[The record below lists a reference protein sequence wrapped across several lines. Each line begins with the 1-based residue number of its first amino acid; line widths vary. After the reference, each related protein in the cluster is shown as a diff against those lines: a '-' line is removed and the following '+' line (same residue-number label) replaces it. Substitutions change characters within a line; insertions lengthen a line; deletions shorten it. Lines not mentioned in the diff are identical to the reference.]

1 MSGYDEETL
10 KLSFKSYG
18 WEDGLNNDVVMSIIE
33 DDNGFLWLATEKGLS
48 CFDRATS
55 QVRNYDKYDGFPP
68 VVMEESTTL
77 KTLDGELW
85 VGCKEGILTFSPDKL
100 ETQRFDYNTFI
111 VGCQISNRDIRS
123 YTEHPIIDRSI
134 TYTDRITLNHNQS
147 MFTLE
152 FAALNYNNQNRVS
165 YKYILEGY
173 EKEWHYNGKNR
184 IASYTNVPPGKYLFR
199 VQTLDEANPGLESF
213 RELTVVILPPWWA
226 SWWAY
231 VIYMIIAVALL
242 LVAIKLSL
250 FMIKV
255 KNDVYIEQKLS
266 ELKIKFFTNISH
278 ELRTPLTLIQ
288 GPIQELKEK
297 EKLSQ
302 KGMQYVDLMEKN
314 TKQMLQLVNQILDFR
329 KIQNGKM
336 RLHVSLFNLNE
347 MVDSFEKEFRV
358 MAEENE
364 VSFTFQLA
372 GEDIMV
378 WAD

>member
-1 MSGYDEETL
+1 MYYNRPFSFPIYREKRSGYPLYTPAKVL
-10 KLSFKSYG
+10 RPAFS
-18 WEDGLNNDVVMSIIE
+18 VRC
-33 DDNGFLWLATEKGLS
+33 FLP
-48 CFDRATS
+48 S
-55 QVRNYDKYDGFPP
+55 QP
-68 VVMEESTTL
+68 EESHHI
-77 KTLDGELW
+77 W
-85 VGCKEGILTFSPDKL
+85 
-100 ETQRFDYNTFI
+100 
-111 VGCQISNRDIRS
+111 
-123 YTEHPIIDRSI
+123 
-134 TYTDRITLNHNQS
+134 
-147 MFTLE
+147 
-152 FAALNYNNQNRVS
+152 
-165 YKYILEGY
+165 EGY

-288 GPIQELKEK
+288 GPIQELREK

-302 KGMQYVDLMEKN
+302 KGMQYVDLMEMN

-364 VSFTFQLA
+364 VSFNILHKSLLSSTISTVGKDESTGCSFSSSLSLPA
-372 GEDIMV
+372 EAETDSASGTLTVSPPI
-378 WAD
+378 

>member
-1 MSGYDEETL
+1 
-10 KLSFKSYG
+10 
-18 WEDGLNNDVVMSIIE
+18 
-33 DDNGFLWLATEKGLS
+33 
-48 CFDRATS
+48 
-55 QVRNYDKYDGFPP
+55 
-68 VVMEESTTL
+68 
-77 KTLDGELW
+77 
-85 VGCKEGILTFSPDKL
+85 
-100 ETQRFDYNTFI
+100 
-111 VGCQISNRDIRS
+111 
-123 YTEHPIIDRSI
+123 
-134 TYTDRITLNHNQS
+134 

-226 SWWAY
+226 SWLAY

-297 EKLSQ
+297 EKLISERNAIC
-302 KGMQYVDLMEKN
+302 GSD
-314 TKQMLQLVNQILDFR
+314 
-329 KIQNGKM
+329 GKEYQTDAATGQ
-336 RLHVSLFNLNE
+336 S
-347 MVDSFEKEFRV
+347 
-358 MAEENE
+358 
-364 VSFTFQLA
+364 
-372 GEDIMV
+372 DIGFP
-378 WAD
+378 